1 MKAQVLTNIAEFNKA
16 ISVERA
22 KSTTF
27 TEELLNTNKLKY
39 NLGLTYFAAVTVLSV
54 TLFL

>member
-39 NLGLTYFAAVTVLSV
+39 NLGLTYFAAVTVLFV